1 MQGALSSSSTLDQ
14 LQAFARLMHQDH
26 VDDRD
31 LAWEVLYLALRAG
44 HTDVALKVLLPLLLT
59 AAVTDCCC

>member
-26 VDDRD
+26 MDDRD

-44 HTDVALKVLLPLLLT
+44 HTDVAVKVLLLLLT
-59 AAVTDCCC
+59 AASDCCCC